1 MKYNSIEE
9 QERSIKQDEDI
20 SLMIRLFRDIYY
32 HTLGQSGD
40 RSCYPCPQ
48 IDKVL
53 MDYGI
58 NLKEEE
64 NK

>member
-20 SLMIRLFRDIYY
+20 SLMIRDIYY

-40 RSCYPCPQ
+40 RSKYPCPQ

-53 MDYGI
+53 MGYGI

-64 NK
+64 NE